1 MSEAAEEAPASSS
14 GAYWR
19 IFFGGAGWAL
29 LGHLLAAVLVP
40 GVIWWMGGYSD
51 VDLEA
56 GGRFGIN
63 LVSLAVFAVAH
74 LVFGIIVFLPVGSP
88 RQPFIAGLLIG
99 WTAGWLV
106 NLVAALL
113 CSAVWLPPV
122 VQFLTCVP
130 IRG

>member
-1 MSEAAEEAPASSS
+1 MSEVAGDAPASSNRAFWS
-14 GAYWR
+14 V
-19 IFFGGAGWAL
+19 FFGGAGSAL
-29 LGHLLAAVLVP
+29 LGHLLVAALVP
-40 GVIWWMGGYSD
+40 GVIWWLGGYSD

-63 LVSLAVFAVAH
+63 LVSLAVFVVAH
-74 LVFGIIVFLPVGSP
+74 LVLLAIVFLPVGSP

-106 NLVAALL
+106 NVVAALL